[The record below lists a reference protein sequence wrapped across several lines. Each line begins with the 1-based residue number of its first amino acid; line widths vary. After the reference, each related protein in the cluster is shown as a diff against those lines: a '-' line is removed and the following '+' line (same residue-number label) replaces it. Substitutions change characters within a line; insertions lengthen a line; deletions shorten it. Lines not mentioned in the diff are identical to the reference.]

1 MADHLKLYL
10 FGDQTHDVQPHMKT
24 LLQNRNNPILEDLL
38 VKSYDALRLE
48 IYKLPSYIR
57 DDLPRFTSL
66 DDLVLWERK
75 GPRCV
80 PLDMALTCLYQ
91 LGTFIR

>member
-10 FGDQTHDVQPHMKT
+10 FGDQTHDVQPNMKT
-24 LLQNRNNPILEDLL
+24 LLHSRNNPILEDFL

-48 IYKLPSYIR
+48 IYKLPPQIR

-66 DDLVLWERK
+66 DDLIVWERK
-75 GPRCV
+75 ETRCI